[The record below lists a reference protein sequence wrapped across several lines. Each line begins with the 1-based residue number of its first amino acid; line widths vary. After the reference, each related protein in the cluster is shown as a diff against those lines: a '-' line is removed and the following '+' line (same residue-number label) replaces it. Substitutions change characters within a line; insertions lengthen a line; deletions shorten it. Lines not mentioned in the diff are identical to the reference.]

1 MAIGSLNRL
10 EGAIRHYFVDEAGD
24 GTLFDAK
31 GRVLVGR
38 NGCSSFFI
46 LGTLDV
52 RDPSRLG
59 GEMDALRRRLLA
71 DPYFRGVPSMQPEQ
85 RKTAI
90 AFHAKDDVQEVRR
103 EVLALLATQD
113 VTFSAVVDYKL
124 RVLDYVRQ
132 RNERDSTYR
141 YHPNELYDHLVK
153 RLFKQRLHK
162 DDAYRITFARRGRSD
177 RTGALKQAL
186 DTARRRFCEQRSL
199 STSASIEVVPEN
211 SADSPPLQATD
222 YFLWALQRVYE
233 RREDRFF
240 SILSVRVGVIHD
252 LGDTRI
258 AAYRRYYSKRSALTA
273 STLPERPRI

>member
-1 MAIGSLNRL
+1 MAIRSLNPL

-24 GTLFDAK
+24 GTLFDAR
-31 GRVLVGR
+31 GRILVGR

-46 LGTLDV
+46 LGMLDV
-52 RDPSRLG
+52 QDPSRLG
-59 GEMDALRRRLLA
+59 GEMEALRHRLLA

-103 EVLALLATQD
+103 EVLALLATQE
-113 VTFSAVVDYKL
+113 VTFSAVVDYKQ

-132 RNERDSTYR
+132 RNERDSKYR
-141 YHPNELYDHLVK
+141 YHPNELYDHLVR
-153 RLFKQRLHK
+153 RLFKQQLHK

-177 RTGALKQAL
+177 RTGALKQAIE
-186 DTARRRFCEQRSL
+186 TARRRFCDQRGL
-199 STSASIEVVPEN
+199 SASASIEVVPAN

-222 YFLWALQRVYE
+222 YLLWALQRVYE

-240 SILSVRVGVIHD
+240 SLLSGRVGVIHD
-252 LGDTRI
+252 LGDTRN
-258 AAYRRYYSKRSALTA
+258 APYVRYYSKRNVLTA
-273 STLPERPRI
+273 STLAEKPRI